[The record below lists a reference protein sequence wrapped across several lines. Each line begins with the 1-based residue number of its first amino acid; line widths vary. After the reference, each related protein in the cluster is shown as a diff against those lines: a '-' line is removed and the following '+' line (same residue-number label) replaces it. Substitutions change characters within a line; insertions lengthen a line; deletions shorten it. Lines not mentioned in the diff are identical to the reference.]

1 MTKLQEFSYRKMF
14 KLSKEDMMNEP
25 MEDVTINFR
34 INQLLNRKQES
45 ENAMMEERAKNSSP
59 KK

>member
-1 MTKLQEFSYRKMF
+1 MF
-14 KLSKEDMMNEP
+14 KLSKEDMANEP

-34 INQLLNRKQES
+34 INQLLNRKAES
-45 ENAMMEERAKNSSP
+45 ENAMMEERAKNSSS